1 MASPG
6 FALAAIGLNHG
17 HIYGQVDVMLTAGCR
32 LKSFHAPEDSLAAAF
47 SKKYPDAKRIADE
60 RAILDDPEIRLVVG
74 AGILDERAP
83 MAVRAMRHGKDVM
96 LDKPGAT
103 TLDQLAELRRVQA
116 ETGRIFSILYSEHY
130 TQPAT
135 VAAGELVK
143 SGAIGRVLQTVGLGP
158 HKVGNYQRPDWF
170 WSRERTGGILCDI
183 GSHQVEQFLFFTG
196 AERAEI
202 AASHV
207 ANFDHPQTPEFE
219 DFGQMLLT
227 SDDATGFIR
236 VDWFTQD
243 GLPTWGDGRLFILG
257 TEGTIELRKYIDT
270 AGRAG
275 TGSSLPGRPR
285 ARPAHRLHQDEDH
298 VRRAAPRRRAQPHR
312 NRNAATSLLL
322 CDRVGACCSGESEAA
337 CRKAAAGTRRMTRT
351 LTVGVVG
358 AGVGVNHIT
367 AYRELGELYSVEAL
381 CDIDGERAGN
391 VAAEHGIAK
400 VVTELDSL
408 LGLGLDIIDVCTP
421 SSLHF
426 SQARQALLA
435 GHHAVVEKPFASSLV
450 EADALAELE
459 QQSGKRVSPI
469 FQYRFSNGIA
479 QLLHL
484 DAGDYYRLSVA
495 QRVTVGV
502 VYLGLVA
509 VLALAMSATYVE
521 RDL

>member
-1 MASPG
+1 M
-6 FALAAIGLNHG
+6 
-17 HIYGQVDVMLTAGCR
+17 TAGCR

-275 TGSSLPGRPR
+275 TDHLFLVDRERVRHIDCTKTKITYGEQLRDDVLNRTETAMPQHHCFYATELALVAQAKAKRLAGR
-285 ARPAHRLHQDEDH
+285 RPQG
-298 VRRAAPRRRAQPHR
+298 RAA
-312 NRNAATSLLL
+312 
-322 CDRVGACCSGESEAA
+322 
-337 CRKAAAGTRRMTRT
+337 
-351 LTVGVVG
+351 
-358 AGVGVNHIT
+358 
-367 AYRELGELYSVEAL
+367 
-381 CDIDGERAGN
+381 
-391 VAAEHGIAK
+391 
-400 VVTELDSL
+400 
-408 LGLGLDIIDVCTP
+408 
-421 SSLHF
+421 
-426 SQARQALLA
+426 
-435 GHHAVVEKPFASSLV
+435 
-450 EADALAELE
+450 
-459 QQSGKRVSPI
+459 
-469 FQYRFSNGIA
+469 
-479 QLLHL
+479 
-484 DAGDYYRLSVA
+484 
-495 QRVTVGV
+495 
-502 VYLGLVA
+502 
-509 VLALAMSATYVE
+509 
-521 RDL
+521 